1 MAIQDAEQD
10 ILYVISLQTHG
21 ATCNLQI
28 KTNVGVSSMMKVTFW
43 HKDPINV
50 SFNLV

>member
-1 MAIQDAEQD
+1 MLMAIQDAEQD

-21 ATCNLQI
+21 VNLQ
-28 KTNVGVSSMMKVTFW
+28 KNNVGVSLMMKVTFW